1 MLKRSCVIGFRVL
14 SRKGLLMLLIE
25 PAGIAGYD
33 PPFFSEFKWTDNI
46 QKAGVE
52 SGEVAF

>member
-1 MLKRSCVIGFRVL
+1 MLLGVRAL